1 MILRRGRPA
10 GRPRSLGLRLVL
22 VALAWMVLVLVLAWF
37 GLVALFRNHL
47 ETDLDSR
54 AQFDLNRLIAAL
66 EVSEAGELT
75 VADWANRR
83 IYGQPYSGRYWQVVL
98 GDSANG
104 GDADSGGDPDA
115 AGPDLLRSRS
125 LWDQNLPLAAPPPR
139 EDGLSR
145 WRSQGPD
152 GQSLLLLA
160 RAVTLPETEGPV
172 LAVVGIDRATI
183 PAVVEEFGWQLGIAL
198 LGLAAVV
205 AAAIGLQVWF
215 GLAPLRRLRVELG
228 RLREGT
234 SGRLGGRWPGEVAPL
249 VDDLN
254 AVLAHNEAVVGR
266 ARAQAGDLAHAL
278 KTPIAVLAGAAD
290 AGSPDLA
297 VQVVQQTQAMRRH
310 IDRHLVRARAA
321 GAAER
326 PGARAD
332 LGEVLAGLLRA
343 MRHLHP
349 RPDLVLEPPT
359 LGGRAL
365 FHGDRE
371 DAAEMLGCV
380 LDNACAWARQR
391 VRVSV
396 MPAGP
401 APALPD
407 SAVPGLGGGAQR
419 GRRLRILVEDDGPG
433 LSEEECRAVL
443 ERGVRLDEAMPG
455 SGLGLAIVR
464 DLAGI
469 YDGGLELDRAPLGGL
484 RVALTLPGH
493 LEPAGR
499 DAGRL
504 SEKA

>member
-1 MILRRGRPA
+1 MILRRGRTA
-10 GRPRSLGLRLVL
+10 GGPRSLGLRLVL
-22 VALAWMVLVLVLAWF
+22 VALAWMALVLVLAWF

-66 EVSEAGELT
+66 EVTETGELA

-98 GDSANG
+98 RDSAT
-104 GDADSGGDPDA
+104 GDEAGSSADTA
-115 AGPDLLRSRS
+115 APADLLRSRS
-125 LWDQNLPLAAPPPR
+125 LWDQNLPLTAPPPG

-145 WRSQGPD
+145 WRSQCPD
-152 GQSLLLLA
+152 GQSLLLMA
-160 RAVTLPETEGPV
+160 RAVTLPETEGTV

-198 LGLAAVV
+198 LGLAGVV

-215 GLAPLRRLRVELG
+215 GLAPLRRLRAELG
-228 RLREGT
+228 RLREGA

-249 VDDLN
+249 VEDLN

-266 ARAQAGDLAHAL
+266 ARAQAADLAHAL

-290 AGSPDLA
+290 AGAPDLA
-297 VQVVQQTQAMRRH
+297 AQVAQQTRAMRQH

-349 RPDLVLEPPT
+349 RPDLVLEPPA
-359 LGGRAL
+359 LEGRAL

-380 LDNACAWARQR
+380 LDNACAWARRR

-396 MPAGP
+396 APAGP
-401 APALPD
+401 APALP
-407 SAVPGLGGGAQR
+407 GLGAGAQR

-433 LSEEECRAVL
+433 LSAEECRAVL

-469 YDGGLELDRAPLGGL
+469 YDGGLELDRASLGGL

-493 LEPAGR
+493 LEPVGR